1 MLDRVQNKL
10 PLEKKQYELLRR
22 LGVVKGKVPNIYVS
36 INVADII
43 DERPQYTKNRA
54 MDNQYYEDLI
64 IQYLRQFGS
73 GRKSDFVEL
82 LSNKLSEVLDD
93 KQKDKKVGKRCYL
106 TLQNLY

>member
-1 MLDRVQNKL
+1 M
-10 PLEKKQYELLRR
+10 
-22 LGVVKGKVPNIYVS
+22 VKGKVPNIYVS